1 MVHPRWHILTE
12 ASMSHQRR
20 IRSSRSHIA
29 YSPIMILWYYGTMVL
44 YNYGASLASVWRGFI
59 ISLSTCASTLSTCFR
74 LSTFDS
80 SFSVTPPTIGGD
92 VTGDTFDFRLST
104 CDLVLA
110 LGILVLLLMLHCHWL
125 SLTLMLQCHC
135 QCQCLDVPNFYRAT
149 VFKGHRQTCRHFK
162 FRYGNRIAPSK
173 EGCRN
178 IPCGVSGFVDW
189 TQLCKFLFCS
199 LDTLFN

>member
-1 MVHPRWHILTE
+1 MAHTDRSQHEPSKTNQIKSKSYRLFAYYDTMV
-12 ASMSHQRR
+12 
-20 IRSSRSHIA
+20 
-29 YSPIMILWYYGTMVL
+29 LWYYTTMVFHWL
-44 YNYGASLASVWRGFI
+44 QFGAASF

-162 FRYGNRIAPSK
+162 F
-173 EGCRN
+173 
-178 IPCGVSGFVDW
+178 
-189 TQLCKFLFCS
+189 
-199 LDTLFN
+199 